1 MLRSG
6 FYSGVIPGSYYE
18 SMNNAKSQK
27 QSSQNLDLNP
37 EAAEEQS
44 FLKVMAGWI

>member
-1 MLRSG
+1 
-6 FYSGVIPGSYYE
+6 
-18 SMNNAKSQK
+18 MNNAKSQK

-37 EAAEEQS
+37 ETEDEQS